1 MNRYKAI
8 FYTDNRGKEL
18 VREFIDAQDSAT
30 RTKFVKLLE
39 LLQVYGPELMM
50 PYARY
55 LRGGIY
61 ELRIRGK
68 NEVRV
73 FYLCITKQHSVVLLH
88 AFKKRTQKMPAKEF
102 AVAQKRQKELTT
114 L

>member
-1 MNRYKAI
+1 MKQY
-8 FYTDNRGKEL
+8 L
-18 VREFIDAQDSAT
+18 VRFYKDARGEEPVLKFIWAQDAST
-30 RTKFVKLLE
+30 QSKFTKLFHLLE
-39 LLQVYGPELMM
+39 EYGPELMM

-55 LRGGIY
+55 LKNGIY

-73 FYLCITKQHSVVLLH
+73 FYVLMTKQQVGVLLH
-88 AFKKRTQKMPAKEF
+88 AFKKRTQKMPTKEF
-102 AVAQKRQKELTT
+102 EVARQRAKDLTD